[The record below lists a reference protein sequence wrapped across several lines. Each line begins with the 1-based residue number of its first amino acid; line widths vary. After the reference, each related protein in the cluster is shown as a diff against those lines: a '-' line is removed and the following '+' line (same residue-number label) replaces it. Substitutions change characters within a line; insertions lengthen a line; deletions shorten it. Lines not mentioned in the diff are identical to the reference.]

1 MPVHA
6 LARRPGT
13 RPAAAL
19 VTAAALAL
27 ILGAALAPA
36 VEAANGLDLTTP
48 YPAIAVQP
56 GSTATFA
63 LTLAAASAMTVD
75 MGVSGVPDGWTA
87 AIHGGGL
94 EVSSVYVPGGG
105 TASVQLDLS
114 VPADAPDGSQQITV
128 SARSGTASASLPLT
142 VNVAQAAGGTVE
154 LTTDFPT
161 LRGASDATFNF
172 TLQLHNS
179 TPQQLT
185 FSLQAAGPSGWTVT
199 AQPAGEAQAA
209 SFTVEAGASRS
220 VDVNAVPPAG
230 VDAGTFPI
238 GVQAIGS
245 AGRTAEAQLTVE
257 VSGRVSMA
265 LTTTDGRLNT
275 SATAGAAA
283 DLSVVLRND
292 GTSPLTGVTLSASA
306 PSGWEVTFD
315 PPTVDSVA
323 ANDAA
328 TVIAH
333 IKPSGD
339 AIAGDYVVT
348 ISAKN
353 DQANQSADI
362 RITVETSPLWGVVGI
377 ALILAAVGGLYWV
390 FQRYGRR

>member
-6 LARRPGT
+6 VARSRRT
-13 RPAAAL
+13 RPMAAL

-27 ILGAALAPA
+27 LLSALLAPG

-63 LTLAAASAMTVD
+63 LTLAATTAMTVD
-75 MGVSGVPDGWTA
+75 VSVNGVPDGWTA
-87 AIHGGGL
+87 GLHGAGL
-94 EVSSVYVPGGG
+94 EVSSVYVPADG
-105 TASVQLDLS
+105 TASVQLDLA
-114 VPADAPDGSQQITV
+114 VPADAPDGTQRLTV
-128 SARSGTASASLPLT
+128 TATAAGASASLPLS
-142 VNVAQAAGGTVE
+142 VEVAQAAGGTVD

-161 LRGASDATFNF
+161 LRGASDANFNF

-185 FSLQAAGPSGWTVT
+185 FSLQAAGPAGWTVT

-220 VDVNAVPPAG
+220 VDVTATPPAT
-230 VDAGTFPI
+230 VDAGSFPI
-238 GVQAIGS
+238 SVQAIGS

-257 VSGRVSMA
+257 ISGRVAMSI
-265 LTTTDGRLNT
+265 TTADGRLNA
-275 SATAGAAA
+275 SATAGAAG
-283 DLSVVLRND
+283 DLSIVVRND
-292 GTSPLTGVTLSASA
+292 GTSPLTGVSLSANA

-315 PPTVDSVA
+315 PATLDGVA
-323 ANDAA
+323 ANDAG

-353 DQANQSADI
+353 DQATKSADI
-362 RITVETSPLWGVVGI
+362 RVTVDTSPLWGVVGI
-377 ALILAAVGGLYWV
+377 ALIFAAIGGLYWV

>member
-6 LARRPGT
+6 AARSRRT
-13 RPAAAL
+13 RPVAAL
-19 VTAAALAL
+19 VTAVAFAALL
-27 ILGAALAPA
+27 STGFAPA

-63 LTLAAASAMTVD
+63 LTLAATTAMTVD
-75 MGVSGVPDGWTA
+75 LGVTGVPDGWTTGL
-87 AIHGGGL
+87 HGGGL
-94 EVSSVYVPGGG
+94 EVSSVYVPAGG
-105 TASVQLDLS
+105 TATVQLDLA
-114 VPADAPDGSQQITV
+114 VPADAPDGTQQLSVT
-128 SARSGTASASLPLT
+128 ARSATASASLALS
-142 VNVAQAAGGTVE
+142 VAVAQAAGGTVD

-161 LRGASDATFNF
+161 LRGASDANFNF

-185 FSLQAAGPSGWTVT
+185 FSLQAAGPAGWTVT

-220 VDVNAVPPAG
+220 VDVTATPPTT
-230 VDAGTFPI
+230 VDAGSFPI
-238 GVQAIGS
+238 SVQAIGS

-257 VSGRVSMA
+257 ISGRVAMSI
-265 LTTTDGRLNT
+265 TTADGRLNA
-275 SATAGAAA
+275 SATAGAAG
-283 DLSVVLRND
+283 DLSVVVRND
-292 GTSPLTGVTLSASA
+292 GTSPLTGVSLSANA

-315 PPTVDSVA
+315 PATLDGVA
-323 ANDAA
+323 ANDSA

-348 ISAKN
+348 VSAKN
-353 DQANQSADI
+353 DQATKSADI
-362 RITVETSPLWGVVGI
+362 RVTVDTSPLWGVVGL

>member
-1 MPVHA
+1 MPVHVV
-6 LARRPGT
+6 ARSRRT
-13 RPAAAL
+13 RPMAAVVA
-19 VTAAALAL
+19 AAALAL
-27 ILGAALAPA
+27 LLSALLAPT
-36 VEAANGLDLTTP
+36 VKGANGLELTTP

-63 LTLAAASAMTVD
+63 LTLAATNAMTVD
-75 MGVSGVPDGWTA
+75 LGLSGVPDGWTA
-87 AIHGGGL
+87 GLHGGGL
-94 EVSSVYVPGGG
+94 EVSSVYVPADA
-105 TASVQLDLS
+105 TATVQLDLA
-114 VPADAPDGSQQITV
+114 VPADAADGSQQITV
-128 SARSGTASASLPLT
+128 TATAADASASLPLS
-142 VNVAQAAGGTVE
+142 VDVARAAGGTVE

-161 LRGASDATFNF
+161 LRGASDANFNF

-179 TPQQLT
+179 TPQQVT

-199 AQPAGEAQAA
+199 AQPSGEAQAA

-220 VDVNAVPPAG
+220 VDVKAVPPTG
-230 VDAGTFPI
+230 VDAGSFPI

-257 VSGRVSMA
+257 ISGRVAMSI
-265 LTTTDGRLNT
+265 TTADGRLNA
-275 SATAGAAA
+275 SATAGAAG
-283 DLSVVLRND
+283 DLSVVVRND
-292 GTSPLTGVTLSASA
+292 GTSPLTGVSLSANA

-315 PPTVDSVA
+315 PATLDGVA
-323 ANDAA
+323 ANDAG

-353 DQANQSADI
+353 DQATKSADI
-362 RITVETSPLWGVVGI
+362 RVTVETSPLWGVMGL